1 MGIYGLEVMRRG
13 IIAVDGVESLED
25 AEEYIE
31 NCNPVD
37 EAKWSDFLETIDG
50 GTELRKISVP
60 DSMVIREFAEKIEVR
75 PAEIIKWLF
84 MRGKVESLRSEISF
98 DDMKEFADKYGFI
111 CEKET
116 GDKNIVDYHLKILYF
131 T

>member
-1 MGIYGLEVMRRG
+1 MGIYRLEVMRRG
-13 IIAVDGVESLED
+13 IVVVDGVDSLED

-31 NCNPVD
+31 SCNPVD
-37 EAKWSDFLETIDG
+37 EVKWSDFLEAMQG

-60 DSMVIREFAEKIEVR
+60 DSMVIKEFADKIEVL

-84 MRGKVESLRSEISF
+84 LRGKVESLRSEISF
-98 DDMKEFADKYGFI
+98 EDMKEFADQYGFI

-116 GDKNIVDYHLKILYF
+116 E
-131 T
+131 